1 MTTKQ
6 FINKA
11 LQGTTRSKQCSSV
24 FVGDDRTIYSYGYH
38 YPLVKI
44 IDGKAFINSRGYSVS
59 TSKHIGWA
67 FAAAAEIVGYE
78 NTFHAPTTYG
88 LHKGGIVRGV
98 SEEIT
103 RLEAVMATKKRKDT
117 QVYKW
122 LAYNRDRLSKTLE
135 ATKELV

>member
-6 FINKA
+6 FIKKA
-11 LQGTTRSKQCSSV
+11 LDGTTRTTRCSSV
-24 FVGDDRTIYSYGYH
+24 FVDNDRTIYSYGYH

-67 FAAAAEIVGYE
+67 FQAASEIVGYN

-88 LHKGGIVRGV
+88 LHKGGIVRGA

-103 RLEAVMATKKRKDT
+103 RLEAEMATKKRKDT
-117 QVYKW
+117 RVYEW
-122 LAYNRDRLSKTLE
+122 LEIQHKRMSDTLE
-135 ATKELV
+135 ATKELA